1 MDHSISSLQRIQR
14 EAREAAKLYQSLSEA
29 CPYPW
34 GTPSA
39 EIFKN
44 EFDLAKSGAQR
55 LDPQGSDG
63 AAEGHMCTCTGLQ
76 GLTSNELNTGRC
88 DECGKAV
95 IV

>member
-1 MDHSISSLQRIQR
+1 MRMSRSAAGIDGGTYRICRRILAAVIGRVRSILVRSSM
-14 EAREAAKLYQSLSEA
+14 A
-29 CPYPW
+29 
-34 GTPSA
+34 
-39 EIFKN
+39 
-44 EFDLAKSGAQR
+44 
-55 LDPQGSDG
+55 SDG